1 MDGTGWT
8 LAYSLPSQT
17 LKAKWPGE
25 YALIDPNG
33 SRPVAIHGAANW
45 TEAGLSK
52 PDGND
57 EGILFLRHAGIA
69 QAFLERFRRMTEA
82 PPEEPAGDEP
92 EPDPAPEPEPE
103 SASEP
108 DAA

>member
-1 MDGTGWT
+1 M
-8 LAYSLPSQT
+8 
-17 LKAKWPGE
+17 
-25 YALIDPNG
+25 
-33 SRPVAIHGAANW
+33 VIHGAAKW

-57 EGILFLRHAGIA
+57 ECILFLRHAGIA
-69 QAFLERFRRMTEA
+69 QAFLEQFRRMTEA
-82 PPEEPAGDEP
+82 RRRNPPATSGTRSGTR
-92 EPDPAPEPEPE
+92 AEPE